1 MALQGQTTQ
10 ITPLGI
16 TRNTPAQTA
25 RDGEMDELI
34 NLRYKDG
41 ALRPTPARKVV
52 LSGVSYSPVYV
63 HAGPGYKHYLGVSA
77 GKLYYFADDV
87 AGVPTIKTTP
97 VELTD
102 VGTITVTT
110 VGNVA
115 TLLGTTGIK
124 HLIWYDSAYRVLDV
138 NFDGQSEQATVGPVR
153 VELKTDY
160 KGTPS
165 TNTRE
170 MRMYYSDEFT
180 TGADK
185 WDAIRDGYVLP
196 TILKALAINQQDG
209 YLQGSHLAITAVE
222 LFDGS
227 YILHSNPVLIGQ
239 PNDKGTRYS
248 NLHGASYDSKLFLGW
263 DFSTSESAILFDTSG
278 DHNAENKYYKQSKSS
293 AYPHPWGAGPETAVA
308 DFPGLTAYVP
318 YYFPYT
324 SSDYRAVVYSA
335 LGELKYKVS
344 LALDSTYEPLIKSV
358 GVFLTPAVNQYRYS
372 TLDELAYSDYS
383 AASLATRQFRGI
395 LKTNAEIA
403 KELFELHFY
412 KVAEVPFSSLTATT
426 DWVTLD
432 LKGKL
437 GDNIVTQELLP
448 VDPLSFH
455 TLSARHQFMYN
466 SRLHLLDYSQTLSH
480 GYPLQ
485 YFYQLYGAGQ
495 FIETGEGEPVVNEH
509 ITYAAVDIM
518 TDTGMVRSVRTLT
531 DQTSGVLKISNLGAV
546 IAYPDNRARK
556 ITLFRGYNNGT
567 SDLIQKLEFDLTPHP
582 VHNFAYRISPD
593 LKPVRFVDLAAG
605 ALETAPPE
613 LNREQRYQNGLK
625 VSQVYNPFTFP
636 LETTYRIGSGRG
648 IALASNSIPLSS
660 GQYGEYPLIVFC
672 TDGIHAMFVAG
683 GEVTYSA
690 SRPLARDVCTDAK
703 SVKTIDGGTVF
714 VSDRGLMML
723 SGDKVIEL
731 SETIEGAITPYTTT
745 GANGL
750 LPLFKKALDNA
761 ALVQLTSQV
770 STSDFATYLTG
781 AIIGYNHPDRELWV
795 TNPGAAHSFIYSQNR
810 WSKITSVGVQFIND
824 YPNDYLLSADGKI
837 LSLNQTQDVDT
848 PVAFLTRPVKMGTL
862 KFKQTARAILRAA
875 LTTNGAGGKYA
886 GLYVFGSYD
895 GEKWA
900 FIGGTEQKGMLRDLG
915 AKVELSDM
923 IYFRIGMV
931 GQVSPTSLINFI
943 DATVEPRMTGKLR

>member
-1 MALQGQTTQ
+1 MALQGQQ
-10 ITPLGI
+10 IQIYPMGI

-25 RDGEMDELI
+25 KDGEMDELI

-41 ALRPTPARKVV
+41 ALRPTPSRKVV
-52 LSGVSYSPVYV
+52 LSGVNYSPVYV
-63 HAGPGYKHYLGVSA
+63 HAGPGYKHYLGVSD

-87 AGVPTIKTTP
+87 AGVPTLKETP
-97 VELTD
+97 VELTS
-102 VGTITVTT
+102 VGTITVSN
-110 VGNVA
+110 VGNVV
-115 TLLGTTGIK
+115 TLLSDTGIK

-170 MRMYYSDEFT
+170 MRMFYSDEFT

-185 WDAIRDGYVLP
+185 WEAIRDGYVLP
-196 TILKALAINQQDG
+196 TILKALAINKQDG
-209 YLQGSHLAITAVE
+209 YLQGFHLAITAVE

-263 DFSTSESAILFDTSG
+263 DFSTSESSILFDTSG

-293 AYPHPWGAGPETAVA
+293 AYPHPWGEDAETANV
-308 DFPGLTAYVP
+308 DFPGITAYVP
-318 YYFPYT
+318 YYFPYN
-324 SSDYRAVVYSA
+324 SSSYRAIVYSA

-344 LALDSTYEPLIKSV
+344 LALDNTYEPLIKSV
-358 GVFLTPAVNQYRYS
+358 GVFLTPEVNQYRYA
-372 TLDELAYSDYS
+372 TLDELGYGEYL

-395 LKTNAEIA
+395 LKTNAEIT
-403 KELFELHFY
+403 KELFELPFY

-437 GDNIVTQELLP
+437 GDSLVTNELLP
-448 VDPLSFH
+448 VDPMSYH
-455 TLSARHQFMYN
+455 TLSARYQFMYN
-466 SRLHLLDYSQTLSH
+466 SRLHLLDYSQSLSH

-495 FIETGEGEPVVNEH
+495 FIESGEGEPVVNEH
-509 ITYAAVDIM
+509 ITYALVDIM
-518 TDTGMVRSVRTLT
+518 TDSGLSRSVRTLT
-531 DQTSGVLKISNLGAV
+531 DQTSGVLKISNMGSV

-556 ITLFRGYNNGT
+556 ITLFRGYNNGVN
-567 SDLIQKLEFDLTPHP
+567 DLTQKLEFDLTPHP
-582 VHNFAYRISPD
+582 VHNFAYYVSPD
-593 LKPVRFVDLAAG
+593 LKPIRFVDLAIG
-605 ALETAPPE
+605 TLETIPDE

-636 LETTYRIGSGRG
+636 LETVYRVGSGRG

-660 GQYGEYPLIVFC
+660 GQFGEYPLIVFC

-683 GEVTYSA
+683 GEITYSS
-690 SRPLARDVCTDAK
+690 SRPLARDVCSDAK

-714 VSDRGLMML
+714 ISDRGLMML

-731 SETIEGAITPYTTT
+731 SETIEGAINPYITSS
-745 GANGL
+745 ANGYL
-750 LPLFKKALDNA
+750 SLFHKAINNA
-761 ALVQLTSQV
+761 SLVQMTSHV
-770 STSDFATYLTG
+770 STSDFSTYLEG
-781 AIIGYNHPDRELWV
+781 AIIGYNHKDRELWV
-795 TNPGAAHSFIYSQNR
+795 TNPAAAHSFIYSQNR
-810 WSKITSVGVQFIND
+810 WSKITTIGTQFVND
-824 YPNDYLLSADGKI
+824 YPNDFLLSDGKL
-837 LSLNQTQDVDT
+837 LSLHESLSSDT

-862 KFKQTARAILRAA
+862 KFKQSARAILRAA
-875 LTTNGAGGKYA
+875 LTTNGTGGKYA

-900 FIGGTEQKGMLRDLG
+900 FIGGTEQKGTLRDIG
-915 AKVELSDM
+915 VKIELSDM
-923 IYFRIGMV
+923 VYFRFGLV
-931 GQVSPTSLINFI
+931 GQVSPASLINFI
-943 DATVEPRMTGKLR
+943 DATVEPKMTGKLR